1 MENIFKVVQCYI
13 MGYNNKEKTLENI
26 KNLNFETTFN
36 NSFLMS
42 YIYSNSRDL
51 SFFSKLL
58 DKDNNDIEAINL
70 AIYLGRNGANLEFLK
85 NFLQKRKF
93 NLSINLQN
101 IFTSFFNNENN
112 EFLVKI
118 LKDIYNGKKLED
130 ILLLDENFKEFRLE
144 LYSYKKNLFDNI
156 LSYKEIFDKKEPIKW
171 LPTNNRKTPEFYADY
186 GQETNELIK
195 FIHNPLFCDYTY
207 SETTKLLKISSFEE
221 YVNNNPNMLGLRA
234 ILTSIIRRERLGVG
248 TLSRSIADG
257 LVSLLLEKIEEK
269 FSIENI

>member
-13 MGYNNKEKTLENI
+13 NGYNNKEKTLENI

-36 NSFLMS
+36 NSFLIS

-70 AIYLGRNGANLEFLK
+70 AIYLGRNGADLEFLK

-186 GQETNELIK
+186 GKETNELIK
-195 FIHNPLFCDYTY
+195 FIHDPLFCDYTY

-221 YVNNNPNMLGLRA
+221 YINNNPNMLGLRA

-257 LVSLLLEKIEEK
+257 LVSLLLEKMEEK

>member
-13 MGYNNKEKTLENI
+13 NGYNNKEKTLENI

-36 NSFLMS
+36 NSFLIS

-112 EFLVKI
+112 EFLAKI

-186 GQETNELIK
+186 GKETNELIK

-221 YVNNNPNMLGLRA
+221 YINNNPNMLGLRA

-257 LVSLLLEKIEEK
+257 LVSLLLEKMKEK

>member
-13 MGYNNKEKTLENI
+13 NGYNNKEKTLENI

-36 NSFLMS
+36 NSFLIS

-186 GQETNELIK
+186 GPETNELIK

-257 LVSLLLEKIEEK
+257 LVSLLLEKMEEK

>member
-13 MGYNNKEKTLENI
+13 NGYNNKEKTLENI

-36 NSFLMS
+36 NSFLIS

-70 AIYLGRNGANLEFLK
+70 AIYLGRNGADLEFLK

-130 ILLLDENFKEFRLE
+130 ILLLDKNFKEFRLE

-186 GQETNELIK
+186 GKETNELIK

-257 LVSLLLEKIEEK
+257 LVSLLLEKMEEK

>member
-13 MGYNNKEKTLENI
+13 NGYNNKEKTLENI

-36 NSFLMS
+36 NSFLIS

-70 AIYLGRNGANLEFLK
+70 AIYLGRNGADLEFLK

-186 GQETNELIK
+186 GKETNELIK

-234 ILTSIIRRERLGVG
+234 ILKKGQTSKASM
-248 TLSRSIADG
+248 LSM
-257 LVSLLLEKIEEK
+257 
-269 FSIENI
+269 

>member
-13 MGYNNKEKTLENI
+13 NGYNNKEKTLKNI
-26 KNLNFETTFN
+26 KKLDFETTFN
-36 NSFLMS
+36 NSFLIS

-130 ILLLDENFKEFRLE
+130 ILLLDKNFKEFRLE

-186 GQETNELIK
+186 GKETNELIK

-257 LVSLLLEKIEEK
+257 LVSLLLEKMEEK

>member
-13 MGYNNKEKTLENI
+13 NGYNNKEKTLENI

-36 NSFLMS
+36 NSFLIS

-101 IFTSFFNNENN
+101 IFTSFFDNENN

-186 GQETNELIK
+186 GKETNELIK

-257 LVSLLLEKIEEK
+257 LVSLLLEKMEEK

>member
-13 MGYNNKEKTLENI
+13 NGYNNKEKTLENI

-36 NSFLMS
+36 NSFLIS

-58 DKDNNDIEAINL
+58 DKNNNDIEAINL

-248 TLSRSIADG
+248 TLSRSIVDG
-257 LVSLLLEKIEEK
+257 LVSLLLEKMEEK

>member
-13 MGYNNKEKTLENI
+13 NGYNNKEKTLENI

-36 NSFLMS
+36 NSFLIS

-70 AIYLGRNGANLEFLK
+70 AIYLGRNGADLEFLK

-186 GQETNELIK
+186 GKETNELIK

-248 TLSRSIADG
+248 TLSRSIAEG
-257 LVSLLLEKIEEK
+257 LVSLLLEKMEEK

>member
-13 MGYNNKEKTLENI
+13 NGYNNKEKTLENI

-36 NSFLMS
+36 NSFLIS

-58 DKDNNDIEAINL
+58 DKNNNDIEAINL

-85 NFLQKRKF
+85 NFLQKRNF

-186 GQETNELIK
+186 GKETNELIK

-257 LVSLLLEKIEEK
+257 LVSLLLEKMEEK

>member
-13 MGYNNKEKTLENI
+13 NGYNNKEKTLENI

-36 NSFLMS
+36 NSFLIS

-186 GQETNELIK
+186 GKETNELIK

-221 YVNNNPNMLGLRA
+221 YINNNPNMLGLRA

-257 LVSLLLEKIEEK
+257 LVSLLLEKMEEK

>member
-13 MGYNNKEKTLENI
+13 NGYNNKEKTLENI

-36 NSFLMS
+36 NSFLIS

-144 LYSYKKNLFDNI
+144 LYSYKKTLFDNI

-221 YVNNNPNMLGLRA
+221 YINNNPNMLGLRA

-257 LVSLLLEKIEEK
+257 LVSLLLEKMEEK

>member
-13 MGYNNKEKTLENI
+13 NGYNNKEKTLENI

-36 NSFLMS
+36 NSFLIS

-58 DKDNNDIEAINL
+58 DKNNNDIEAINL

-156 LSYKEIFDKKEPIKW
+156 LSYKEIFDKKEPIKC

-186 GQETNELIK
+186 GKETNELIK

-221 YVNNNPNMLGLRA
+221 YINNNPNMLGLRA

-257 LVSLLLEKIEEK
+257 LVSLLLEKMEEK

>member
-13 MGYNNKEKTLENI
+13 NGYNNKEKTLENI

-36 NSFLMS
+36 NSFLIS

-186 GQETNELIK
+186 GKETNELIK

-207 SETTKLLKISSFEE
+207 SETTKLLKISSFEK
-221 YVNNNPNMLGLRA
+221 YINNNPNMLGLRA

-248 TLSRSIADG
+248 TLSRSIADC
-257 LVSLLLEKIEEK
+257 LVSLLLEKMEEK

>member
-13 MGYNNKEKTLENI
+13 NGYNNKEKTLENI

-36 NSFLMS
+36 NSFLIS

-85 NFLQKRKF
+85 NFLQKRNF

-257 LVSLLLEKIEEK
+257 LVSLLLEKMEEK

>member
-1 MENIFKVVQCYI
+1 MEHIFEVVQCYI
-13 MGYNNKEKTLENI
+13 NGYNNKEKTLENI

-36 NSFLMS
+36 NSFLIS

-186 GQETNELIK
+186 GKETNELIK

-221 YVNNNPNMLGLRA
+221 YINNNPNMLGLRA

-257 LVSLLLEKIEEK
+257 LVSLLLEKMEEK

>member
-36 NSFLMS
+36 NSFLIS

-70 AIYLGRNGANLEFLK
+70 AIYLGRNGADLEFLK
-85 NFLQKRKF
+85 KFLQKRNF
-93 NLSINLQN
+93 NLSKNLEN
-101 IFTSFFNNENN
+101 IFNSFFNDENN

-118 LKDIYNGKKLED
+118 LKDIYKGQKLED
-130 ILLLDENFKEFRLE
+130 ILLLDENFKAFRLE
-144 LYSYKKNLFDNI
+144 LYSYKKNIFDNI
-156 LSYKEIFDKKEPIKW
+156 LNYKEIFDKKEPIKW

-186 GQETNELIK
+186 GKETNELIK

-257 LVSLLLEKIEEK
+257 LVSLLLEKMEEK

>member
-13 MGYNNKEKTLENI
+13 NGYNNKEKTLENI
-26 KNLNFETTFN
+26 KNLNFEITFN
-36 NSFLMS
+36 NSFLIS

-130 ILLLDENFKEFRLE
+130 ILLLDKNFKEFRLE

-186 GQETNELIK
+186 GKETNELIK

-257 LVSLLLEKIEEK
+257 LVSLLLEKMKEK

>member
-13 MGYNNKEKTLENI
+13 NGYNNKEKTLENI

-36 NSFLMS
+36 NSFLIS

-207 SETTKLLKISSFEE
+207 SETIKLLKISSFEE

-257 LVSLLLEKIEEK
+257 LVSLLLEKMEEK

>member
-36 NSFLMS
+36 NSFLIS

-93 NLSINLQN
+93 NLSKNLQH

-144 LYSYKKNLFDNI
+144 LYSYKKNIFDNI

-195 FIHNPLFCDYTY
+195 FIHNPLFSDYTY
-207 SETTKLLKISSFEE
+207 SETIKLLKISSFEE

-257 LVSLLLEKIEEK
+257 LVSLLLEKMEEK

>member
-13 MGYNNKEKTLENI
+13 NGYNNKEKTLENI

-36 NSFLMS
+36 NSFLIS

-101 IFTSFFNNENN
+101 IFNSFFNNENN

-221 YVNNNPNMLGLRA
+221 YINNNPNMLGLRA

-257 LVSLLLEKIEEK
+257 LVSLLLEKMEEK

>member
-13 MGYNNKEKTLENI
+13 NGYNNKEKTLENI

-36 NSFLMS
+36 NSFLIS

-257 LVSLLLEKIEEK
+257 LVSLLLEKMEEK

>member
-13 MGYNNKEKTLENI
+13 NGYNNKEKTLENI

-36 NSFLMS
+36 NSFLIS

-93 NLSINLQN
+93 NLSKNLQH

-221 YVNNNPNMLGLRA
+221 YINNNPNMLGLRA

-257 LVSLLLEKIEEK
+257 LVSLLLEKMKEK

>member
-13 MGYNNKEKTLENI
+13 NGYNNKEKTLENI

-36 NSFLMS
+36 NSFLIS

-186 GQETNELIK
+186 GKETNELIK

-257 LVSLLLEKIEEK
+257 LVSLLLEKMKEK

>member
-13 MGYNNKEKTLENI
+13 NGYNNKEKTLENI

-36 NSFLMS
+36 NSFLIS

-70 AIYLGRNGANLEFLK
+70 AIYLGRNGADLEFLK

-186 GQETNELIK
+186 GKETNELIK

-221 YVNNNPNMLGLRA
+221 YINNNPNMLGLRA

-257 LVSLLLEKIEEK
+257 LVSLLLEKMEEK

>member
-13 MGYNNKEKTLENI
+13 NGYNNKEKTLENI

-36 NSFLMS
+36 NSFLIS

-85 NFLQKRKF
+85 NFLQKRNF

-186 GQETNELIK
+186 GKETNELIK

-257 LVSLLLEKIEEK
+257 LVSLLLEKMEEK

>member
-13 MGYNNKEKTLENI
+13 NGYNNKEKTLENI

-36 NSFLMS
+36 NSFLIS

-221 YVNNNPNMLGLRA
+221 YINNNPNMLGLRA

-257 LVSLLLEKIEEK
+257 LVSLLLEKMEEK

>member
-13 MGYNNKEKTLENI
+13 NGYNNKEKTLENI

-36 NSFLMS
+36 NSFLIS

-70 AIYLGRNGANLEFLK
+70 AIYLGRNGADLEFLK

-118 LKDIYNGKKLED
+118 LKDIYNGKKLEY

-186 GQETNELIK
+186 GKETNELIK

-257 LVSLLLEKIEEK
+257 LVSLLLEKMKEK

>member
-13 MGYNNKEKTLENI
+13 NGYNNKEKTLENI

-36 NSFLMS
+36 NSFLIS

-70 AIYLGRNGANLEFLK
+70 AIFLGRNGASIDFLK

-186 GQETNELIK
+186 GKETNELIK

-257 LVSLLLEKIEEK
+257 LVSLLLEKMEEK